1 MTDTETRDAQT
12 ARKGRL
18 TALVIAGTG
27 IFWVLATIIGG
38 EMGLSQRV
46 RALFDLMALAGFTWA
61 LVLIY
66 QIWRARQGNQR

>member
-1 MTDTETRDAQT
+1 MPDKDTQI

-27 IFWVLATIIGG
+27 TFWVLATIIGG
-38 EMGLSQRV
+38 EIGLGHRGL
-46 RALFDLMALAGFTWA
+46 ALFDLMALAGFIWA
-61 LVLIY
+61 FVLIY